1 MDFHAFGT
9 EYDVANIQNEE
20 LRDFYGHNFRG
31 SCTKRARMRRFLER
45 FTFFDRFFDRF
56 GKKITKF
63 SQFFNERSKS
73 ALFAPN

>member
-1 MDFHAFGT
+1 MDFHAFCTKYGV
-9 EYDVANIQNEE
+9 ENIQNEE

-45 FTFFDRFFDRF
+45 FTFSIDFSIVF
-56 GKKITKF
+56 GQNFNEI

>member
-1 MDFHAFGT
+1 MDFHAFCTKYGV
-9 EYDVANIQNEE
+9 ENIQNEE

-45 FTFFDRFFDRF
+45 FTFRSFLAFF
-56 GKKITKF
+56 KKRN
-63 SQFFNERSKS
+63 SQFFNERPKS

>member
-31 SCTKRARMRRFLER
+31 SCTKRARMRRFLEY

-56 GKKITKF
+56 GKK
-63 SQFFNERSKS
+63 
-73 ALFAPN
+73 